1 MKILKS
7 KYDVN
12 DFLFFKGRSTGT
24 IIAVYKVKI
33 FMEFFSFPILD
44 SRYAN
49 LQIGSK
55 DLAQDRMEQI
65 KPIPE
70 MVLTLKSCL
79 RLIETEP
86 YSRLNTEFK
95 ALVSLVDVLLDFS
108 SKDIIFKYGDYISN
122 GKIDSPLFTEHSS
135 RYCPSIIK
143 INHGDIPIKSFMGI
157 KNNEYIRN
165 FAYTALGDS
174 TVFKYLLNTI
184 LDHENNKE

>member
-33 FMEFFSFPILD
+33 FMEFFSFPILTNK
-44 SRYAN
+44 YEN

-55 DLAQDRMEQI
+55 DWVQDRMDQI

-70 MVLTLKSCL
+70 MVSTLKSCL

-95 ALVSLVDVLLDFS
+95 ALVSLVDVLFDFS

-122 GKIDSPLFTEHSS
+122 GKIDSPLFTENSP
-135 RYCPSIIK
+135 RYVPSIVK
-143 INHGDIPIKSFMGI
+143 INHGDIPMKSFTEI
-157 KNNEYIRN
+157 KNNEYIRD
-165 FAYTALGDS
+165 FAYSALGDS

>member
-12 DFLFFKGRSTGT
+12 DFLFYKGRSTGT

-33 FMEFFSFPILD
+33 FMEFFSFPILTNEYD
-44 SRYAN
+44 Y
-49 LQIGSK
+49 LQIGSR
-55 DLAQDRMEQI
+55 DWVQGQMEQI

-95 ALVSLVDVLLDFS
+95 ALVSLVDVLFDFS

-122 GKIDSPLFTEHSS
+122 GKIDSPLFTEHSP

>member
-12 DFLFFKGRSTGT
+12 DFLFYKGRSTGT

-33 FMEFFSFPILD
+33 FMEFFSFPILANKYD
-44 SRYAN
+44 N

-55 DLAQDRMEQI
+55 DWVQDRMDQI

-70 MVLTLKSCL
+70 MVSTLKSCL

-95 ALVSLVDVLLDFS
+95 VLASLVDVLFDFS

-143 INHGDIPIKSFMGI
+143 INHGDIPIKSFMEI

-165 FAYTALGDS
+165 FAYSALGDS
-174 TVFKYLLNTI
+174 TVFRYLLNTI
-184 LDHENNKE
+184 LDHENNK

>member
-12 DFLFFKGRSTGT
+12 DFLFYKGRSTGT

-33 FMEFFSFPILD
+33 FMEFFSFPILTNKYD
-44 SRYAN
+44 N

-55 DLAQDRMEQI
+55 DWVQDRMDQI

-70 MVLTLKSCL
+70 MVSTLKSCL

-95 ALVSLVDVLLDFS
+95 ALVSLVDVLFDFS
-108 SKDIIFKYGDYISN
+108 SKDIIFKYGEYISN
-122 GKIDSPLFTEHSS
+122 GKIDSPLFIEHGPS
-135 RYCPSIIK
+135 YCPSIIK
-143 INHGDIPIKSFMGI
+143 INHGDIPVKSFKEI
-157 KNNEYIRN
+157 KNNKYISD

-174 TVFKYLLNTI
+174 TIFKYLLNTI

>member
-12 DFLFFKGRSTGT
+12 DFLFYKGRSTGT

-33 FMEFFSFPILD
+33 FMEFFSFPILTNK
-44 SRYAN
+44 YEN

-55 DLAQDRMEQI
+55 DWVQDRMDQI

-70 MVLTLKSCL
+70 MVSTLKSCL

-95 ALVSLVDVLLDFS
+95 SLVSLVDVLFDFS

-122 GKIDSPLFTEHSS
+122 GKIDSPLFTENSPP
-135 RYCPSIIK
+135 YVPSIVK
-143 INHGDIPIKSFMGI
+143 INHGDIPMKSFIEI
-157 KNNEYIRN
+157 KNNGYIRD
-165 FAYTALGDS
+165 FAYSALGDS

-184 LDHENNKE
+184 LDYENNKE

>member
-12 DFLFFKGRSTGT
+12 DFLFFKGRSTGA

-33 FMEFFSFPILD
+33 FMEFFSFPILG
-44 SRYAN
+44 SRYDN

-55 DLAQDRMEQI
+55 DWVQGRMEQI

-70 MVLTLKSCL
+70 MVSTLKSGL

-95 ALVSLVDVLLDFS
+95 ALVSLVDVLFDFS

-122 GKIDSPLFTEHSS
+122 GKIDSPLFTEYSP

-143 INHGDIPIKSFMGI
+143 INHGDIPIKSFTEI
-157 KNNEYIRN
+157 KNNKYIRD

>member
-7 KYDVN
+7 KYDIN
-12 DFLFFKGRSTGT
+12 DFLFYKGRSTGT

-33 FMEFFSFPILD
+33 FMEFFSFPILTNK
-44 SRYAN
+44 YEN

-55 DLAQDRMEQI
+55 DWVESRMEQI

-70 MVLTLKSCL
+70 MVSTLKSCL

-86 YSRLNTEFK
+86 YSKLNTEFK
-95 ALVSLVDVLLDFS
+95 ALVSLVDVLFDFS

-122 GKIDSPLFTEHSS
+122 GKIDSPLFTEYSP
-135 RYCPSIIK
+135 RYVPSIIK
-143 INHGDIPIKSFMGI
+143 INHGDIPVKSFTEI

-165 FAYTALGDS
+165 FAYSALGDS

>member
-12 DFLFFKGRSTGT
+12 DFLFFKRRSTGT

-33 FMEFFSFPILD
+33 FMEFFSFPIFY
-44 SRYAN
+44 SRYDN

-55 DLAQDRMEQI
+55 DWVQDRMDQI

-70 MVLTLKSCL
+70 MVSTLKSCL